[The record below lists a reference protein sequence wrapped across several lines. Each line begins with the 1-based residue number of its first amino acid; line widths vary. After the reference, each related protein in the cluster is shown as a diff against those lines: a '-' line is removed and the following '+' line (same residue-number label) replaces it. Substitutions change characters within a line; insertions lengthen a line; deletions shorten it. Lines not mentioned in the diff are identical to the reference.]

1 LRKQEF
7 LLKEWLPSAGNKVSK
22 IKLSKE
28 FIQST
33 VKLALNEDLYPSGDI
48 TSGLIDND
56 KVVTV
61 KLISNQSAIVG
72 GLLFAKQTFALID
85 NKIKFIIKKKDGSRV
100 KKGNLV
106 ALIKGKAKNILIA
119 ERVALNFLS
128 HISGIAT
135 KTNEFVKLAGK
146 KTKICC
152 TRKTIPNLR
161 VIQKYA
167 VKLGGGTNH
176 RFNLSDEYLIK
187 DNHIASSDLK
197 TLVNK
202 AIKNKKG
209 KKITVEVDT
218 IEQLRS
224 ILGLKFNTILLDNMN
239 IKNLRNAVKIAK
251 KYYET
256 EASGNVNLNT
266 VKAIASTGVNRISIG
281 SITHSATAVD
291 FKLEI

>member
-1 LRKQEF
+1 M
-7 LLKEWLPSAGNKVSK
+7 SK
-22 IKLSKE
+22 IQLSKT
-28 FIQST
+28 FILNT

-48 TSGLIDND
+48 TSSLVEND
-56 KVVTV
+56 KSIKI
-61 KLISNQSAIVG
+61 KLIANQSAIVG
-72 GLLFAKQTFALID
+72 GLLFAKQAFYLID
-85 NKIKFIIKKKDGSRV
+85 QKIKFTIKKRDGSNV
-100 KKGNLV
+100 KKGS
-106 ALIKGKAKNILIA
+106 LIATIEGKAKNILIA

-135 KTNEFVKLAGK
+135 ITNKFVKLAGK

-167 VKLGGGTNH
+167 VKIGGGINH

-197 TLVNK
+197 TLVIK

-209 KKITVEVDT
+209 KKITVEVDNLN
-218 IEQLRS
+218 QLKS
-224 ILGLKFNTILLDNMN
+224 LMGLKFDRVLLDNMSLN
-239 IKNLRNAVKIAK
+239 NLKKAVKIINGF
-251 KYYET
+251 YET
-256 EASGNVNLNT
+256 EASGNVNLKT
-266 VKAIASTGVNRISIG
+266 VKSIAKTGVNRISIG
-281 SITHSATAVD
+281 SITHSAPAID

>member
-1 LRKQEF
+1 M
-7 LLKEWLPSAGNKVSK
+7 SK

-28 FIQST
+28 FIKST

-48 TSGLIDND
+48 TSSLINNN
-56 KVVTV
+56 KVVTF
-61 KLISNQSAIVG
+61 KLISNQNAIVG
-72 GLLFAKQTFALID
+72 GLLFAKEAFSLID
-85 NKIKFIIKKKDGSRV
+85 SKIKFIIKKKDGSRV
-100 KKGNLV
+100 KKGSLI
-106 ALIKGKAKNILIA
+106 ASIKGKAKNILIA

-135 KTNEFVKLAGK
+135 KTNEFVKLAKK

-187 DNHIASSDLK
+187 DNHIASSNLK
-197 TLVNK
+197 SLVLK

-218 IEQLRS
+218 IKQLKS
-224 ILGLKFNTILLDNMN
+224 ILGLKFNTVLLDNMS
-239 IKNLRNAVKIAK
+239 IKNLRDSVKIAK
-251 KYYET
+251 NHYET
-256 EASGNVNLNT
+256 EASGNVTLKT
-266 VKAIASTGVNRISIG
+266 VKNIASTGVNRISVG
-281 SITHSATAVD
+281 SITHSANAVD

>member
-1 LRKQEF
+1 M
-7 LLKEWLPSAGNKVSK
+7 SK

-28 FIQST
+28 FIKST

-48 TSGLIDND
+48 TSALINND
-56 KVVTV
+56 KIVTV
-61 KLISNQSAIVG
+61 KLISNQNAVVA
-72 GLLFAKQTFALID
+72 GLLFVKQTFSLID
-85 NKIKFIIKKKDGSRV
+85 NKIKFIIKKKDGSKI
-100 KKGNLV
+100 KKGSLV

-167 VKLGGGTNH
+167 VKLGGGINH

-187 DNHIASSDLK
+187 DNHIASSDLN
-197 TLVNK
+197 TLVTK

-218 IEQLRS
+218 IDQLKS
-224 ILGLKFNTILLDNMN
+224 ILGLKFNTVLLDNMN

-256 EASGNVNLNT
+256 EASGNVNLKT
-266 VKAIASTGVNRISIG
+266 VKAIASTGVNRISVG

>member
-1 LRKQEF
+1 M
-7 LLKEWLPSAGNKVSK
+7 SK

-28 FIQST
+28 FIKST

-48 TSGLIDND
+48 TSDLINNY
-56 KVVTV
+56 KVLTV

-72 GLLFAKQTFALID
+72 GLLFAKQTFKLID
-85 NKIKFIIKKKDGSRV
+85 DKIKFIIKKKDGSRV

-106 ALIKGKAKNILIA
+106 ALIKGNAKNILIA

-187 DNHIASSDLK
+187 DNHIASSDLNS
-197 TLVNK
+197 LVLK
-202 AIKNKKG
+202 AINNKTG

-218 IEQLRS
+218 IKQLKS
-224 ILGLKFNTILLDNMN
+224 ILGLKFNTVLLDNMS
-239 IKNLRNAVKIAK
+239 IKNLKHGVKIARK
-251 KYYET
+251 FYET
-256 EASGNVNLNT
+256 EASGNITLKNI
-266 VKAIASTGVNRISIG
+266 KAVASTGVNRISVG
-281 SITHSATAVD
+281 SITHSAPAID

>member
-1 LRKQEF
+1 M
-7 LLKEWLPSAGNKVSK
+7 SK

-28 FIQST
+28 FIKST

-48 TSGLIDND
+48 TSSLINNENI
-56 KVVTV
+56 VTV

-72 GLLFAKQTFALID
+72 GLLFAKEAFSLID
-85 NKIKFIIKKKDGSRV
+85 SKINFIIKIRDGSRV
-100 KKGNLV
+100 KKGSLI

-135 KTNEFVKLAGK
+135 KTNDFVKLVGK
-146 KTKICC
+146 KSKICC

-197 TLVNK
+197 SLVLK

-218 IEQLRS
+218 IKQLKS
-224 ILGLKFNTILLDNMN
+224 ILGLKFNTVLLDNMS
-239 IKNLRNAVKIAK
+239 IKNLKDSVKIAK
-251 KYYET
+251 NHYET
-256 EASGNVNLNT
+256 EASGNVTLKT
-266 VKAIASTGVNRISIG
+266 VKRIASTGVNRISVG
-281 SITHSATAVD
+281 SITHSAPAVD

>member
-1 LRKQEF
+1 M
-7 LLKEWLPSAGNKVSK
+7 SK

-28 FIQST
+28 FIRTT
-33 VKLALNEDLYPSGDI
+33 VKLALNEDLYPLGDI
-48 TSGLIDND
+48 TSSLINKD
-56 KVVTV
+56 KTVTV
-61 KLISNQSAIVG
+61 KLVSNQKAVVG
-72 GLLFAKQTFALID
+72 GLLFAKEAFALID
-85 NKIKFIIKKKDGSRV
+85 NKIKFIIKKKDGSII
-100 KKGNLV
+100 KKGSLIAV
-106 ALIKGKAKNILIA
+106 IKGKAKNILIA

-135 KTNEFVKLAGK
+135 KTNAFVKLAGK

-197 TLVNK
+197 SLVLK

-209 KKITVEVDT
+209 RKITVEVDT
-218 IEQLRS
+218 IKQLKS
-224 ILGLKFNTILLDNMN
+224 ILGLRFNTVLLDNMN
-239 IKNLRNAVKIAK
+239 IKDLRNGVKIVK
-251 KYYET
+251 KHYET
-256 EASGNVNLNT
+256 EASGNVSLKN
-266 VKAIASTGVNRISIG
+266 VKAIASTGVNRISVG
-281 SITHSATAVD
+281 SITHSAPAVD
-291 FKLEI
+291 LKLEI